1 MQHVSE
7 IMDRVSDRLVT
18 LQASRWLPVLHRWLS
33 QYRGLY
39 EVIAGDSEAPESQIY
54 TLLEQLESPVED
66 GDLAAQLARL
76 DFLTWRAR
84 NDRQAWNP
92 LEVPFH
98 RFWADGIAI
107 WQSDREYP
115 EPAETARW
123 LLACLRDIASCPIQ

>member
-1 MQHVSE
+1 MQSISE
-7 IMDRVSDRLVT
+7 IMDRVSERLVT

-39 EVIAGDSEAPESQIY
+39 EVISGDSEAPESQIY
-54 TLLEQLESPVED
+54 MLLEQLESIDD
-66 GDLAAQLARL
+66 GDLAARLARL

-84 NDRQAWNP
+84 SDRQAWNP

-98 RFWADGIAI
+98 RFWVDGVAV

-115 EPAETARW
+115 EPAQTERW
-123 LLACLRDIASCPIQ
+123 LLDCLRDIASCPTQ